1 MGDERQWSA
10 EDVELDWSDL
20 NDDEQA
26 LELDGEALTFSV
38 AGELLSA

>member
-1 MGDERQWSA
+1 MGDERQLSSD
-10 EDVELDWSDL
+10 EVELDWSDL